1 MIAAQQRLDASL
13 MSEGPYPSCASGR
26 TLINGKQNGFQVHWI
41 GKKKKKGINDVA
53 CLGTRLLFKPVTDE
67 AAWL

>member
-41 GKKKKKGINDVA
+41 GKKKKKRN
-53 CLGTRLLFKPVTDE
+53 K
-67 AAWL
+67 